1 MDETQE
7 IIEES
12 QENIEES
19 QDIIE
24 EDAQTEPSKIKH
36 KRVMSDLQKQSLIK
50 AREKAALLRNELKKV
65 KPIVKKVGKLEK
77 KLLDIKQEEPI
88 KEQPIIEE
96 PIKEQPI
103 IEEPIKQESIKEEPY
118 KPQLVKKDGFF
129 YII

>member
-19 QDIIE
+19 QDIIIE
-24 EDAQTEPSKIKH
+24 EDAQTEPSKIKP

-96 PIKEQPI
+96 PIK
-103 IEEPIKQESIKEEPY
+103 QESIKEEPY
-118 KPQLVKKDGFF
+118 KPQLIKKDGFF

>member
-24 EDAQTEPSKIKH
+24 EDAQTEPSKIKP

-65 KPIVKKVGKLEK
+65 KPIVKKVGKLEN
-77 KLLDIKQEEPI
+77 KLLDIKQ
-88 KEQPIIEE
+88 EE

-103 IEEPIKQESIKEEPY
+103 IEEPIKQESIKEEPH